1 MENKL
6 IEDELNYEEINKIK
20 GLKYKLKYSD
30 TKISEDTIIKK
41 WLSSEKLSKG
51 DNGIVCY
58 CLKCN
63 LFFYFENENEL
74 NDTKKKCCD
83 SYSYGYI
90 CNFCGKIFFDN
101 SFCCIKT
108 GFKISY
114 EENLFNIEFNDIRQY
129 IIFFPIITYII
140 FLFNLFGAL
149 FYFRRTKID
158 NDDFSSYDQR
168 NSKLWYF
175 GQVLVGFSLI
185 LYSLIYAI
193 PFLIL
198 YIVILIKIIK
208 NKFSKDKKQL

>member
-6 IEDELNYEEINKIK
+6 IEDELNYEEINQVK
-20 GLKYKLKYSD
+20 GLKYKLKYSN
-30 TKISEDTIIKK
+30 TKVGEDPIIKK

-63 LFFYFENENEL
+63 LFFYFQNENEL
-74 NDTKKKCCD
+74 NETKNKCCD
-83 SYSYGYI
+83 SYEYGYI
-90 CNFCGKIFFDN
+90 CNFCGKIYFEY
-101 SFCCIKT
+101 SFCCIKN
-108 GFKISY
+108 GIKVSCEDF
-114 EENLFNIEFNDIRQY
+114 LFNIELNEIHQY
-129 IIFFPIITYII
+129 FFFFPIITYII
-140 FLFNLFGAL
+140 VLFNLFGAL

-168 NSKLWYF
+168 DSKLWYF
-175 GQVLVGFSLI
+175 GQVLVGLSLI

-198 YIVILIKIIK
+198 YIVFLIKIIK

>member
-6 IEDELNYEEINKIK
+6 FEDELNYEEIDEVK

-30 TKISEDTIIKK
+30 TKISEDPIIKK

-63 LFFYFENENEL
+63 LFFYFQNENEL

-114 EENLFNIEFNDIRQY
+114 EENLFKNISGNKQQDIFQNAVNY
-129 IIFFPIITYII
+129 FKKPTKQKKSFF
-140 FLFNLFGAL
+140 G
-149 FYFRRTKID
+149 
-158 NDDFSSYDQR
+158 
-168 NSKLWYF
+168 
-175 GQVLVGFSLI
+175 
-185 LYSLIYAI
+185 
-193 PFLIL
+193 
-198 YIVILIKIIK
+198 
-208 NKFSKDKKQL
+208 KK